1 MAFFEGKEAIAV
13 VKVPEELYNSFM
25 KLGNEVGKLLQ
36 EDPKSVSRI
45 FGISID
51 KTQGQ
56 LIVDMPDETKRKF
69 RIHLTPADKKSI
81 IFGEKEG
88 DFKVHYISKFNGTCI
103 ADDGKKRI

>member
-51 KTQGQ
+51 KT
-56 LIVDMPDETKRKF
+56 
-69 RIHLTPADKKSI
+69 
-81 IFGEKEG
+81 
-88 DFKVHYISKFNGTCI
+88 
-103 ADDGKKRI
+103 